1 MKKMVL
7 IMICFIMLLGC
18 SAKDNVNDVNKSAEF
33 LDKTAFL
40 RKGKDKAAYLNL
52 NIVNKNNDKFGDI
65 NGIEYAEVNL
75 KDKSIDVDTSLKVSN
90 FLSKKKYHKII
101 TLDDLKSLDCEE
113 NLKKEIV
120 QLYNEAWEKSP
131 AEYPKH
137 ISYGTN
143 QTVDGGFLQL
153 VDGGKL
159 NLVYILETP
168 RLGIVNIEYVNAN
181 GEYLSD
187 LCASGNATEEQKEVQ
202 EKLDEIEENIVKKQ
216 SIDINP
222 NIDFTSDFDLKLK
235 KLLQHFIRIENVK

>member
-131 AEYPKH
+131 AKYPNH

-181 GEYLSD
+181 GGYLSD

-202 EKLDEIEENIVKKQ
+202 EKLDEIEENIVKTQ